1 MFRADFTPV
10 YLNFGICHRS
20 FEYQTYLLSAELF
33 GDLKLVLIHS
43 FFIGDTFGEG
53 FAIEGDSILIGAKA
67 LQLPA

>member
-10 YLNFGICHRS
+10 YFNFGICHRS
-20 FEYQTYLLSAELF
+20 FEYQIYLLPAELL